1 MVISKAAFKSVRG
14 SCCPSQTE
22 LRASYVAFS
31 TGRASGLPPPRG
43 PHMLQV
49 SRSLSSL
56 LGDTQ
61 AAVLSGPASHC
72 SIRGDH
78 SDCSGCVPRPTRA
91 EVVCVGSYGHC
102 SHWVAL
108 TMGRGEQLLTH
119 LLAPQT
125 ASQCLRL
132 HLFPAHLSPFSR
144 HFPSFHLVGAM
155 N

>member
-1 MVISKAAFKSVRG
+1 MISKTAFKSVRG

-22 LRASYVAFS
+22 LRASYFVFI

-43 PHMLQV
+43 PHMLRV
-49 SRSLSSL
+49 SRPLSSL
-56 LGDTQ
+56 LGDAQ
-61 AAVLSGPASHC
+61 AAVLSGRPPTVLSGA
-72 SIRGDH
+72 IALNAVT
-78 SDCSGCVPRPTRA
+78 GCVPRPTRA
-91 EVVCVGSYGHC
+91 EVACVGSYGHC

-125 ASQCLRL
+125 ASQCLCL

-144 HFPSFHLVGAM
+144 HFLSFHLLEL
-155 N
+155 